1 MSHRNKALVA
11 IVAGTALLISS
22 GAAIGQAAIAD
33 ERSGK
38 AMQTFER
45 RLCYGDWKFSRRSFG
60 NVVWIG
66 R

>member
-38 AMQTFER
+38 AMQT
-45 RLCYGDWKFSRRSFG
+45 
-60 NVVWIG
+60 
-66 R
+66 

>member
-38 AMQTFER
+38 AMQT
-45 RLCYGDWKFSRRSFG
+45 L
-60 NVVWIG
+60 NVDFAT
-66 R
+66 